1 MLTLERLQEVLEY
14 LPDSGVLIWRVSNSH
29 RVRVGDVAGHLHKK
43 WGYIEV
49 RIDGRSYRAHRL
61 AWMLMMGEQWP
72 KQIDHINL
80 CPSDNRWCNLRK
92 ATNGQNSANRHVYA
106 KSGFKGVQA
115 CGNKWTAHITLNKKS
130 KYLGIFN
137 TPEEAHAA
145 YCRAAIECHG
155 EYARFN

>member
-14 LPDSGVLIWRVSNSH
+14 LPDSGLLIWRVSNSR
-29 RVRVGDVAGHLHKK
+29 RVQVGHIAGHLNKR

-49 RIDGRSYRAHRL
+49 RIDSKSYRAHRL
-61 AWMLMMGEQWP
+61 AWMLMTGEQWP
-72 KQIDHINL
+72 KEIDHINM

-92 ATNGQNSANRHVYA
+92 ATRNQNGANRKGYA
-106 KSGFKGVQA
+106 ASGFKGVQA
-115 CGNKWTAHITLNKKS
+115 AGKKWTARITVNKHN

-145 YCRAAIECHG
+145 YCIAAREYYG